1 MSEIIPENTESTLK
15 GDPGTQL
22 PPWVG
27 LVFGLA
33 ILATIVGLGGLYL
46 WGSLLSPED
55 LAPQAVPVRINDEP
69 ETVRATAD
77 IQATETLSPSSEV
90 SAIEADVE
98 STLFDT
104 YELDL
109 QAMDA
114 EIGEFERRISA
125 P

>member
-1 MSEIIPENTESTLK
+1 MPEMTPDNREPILTGE
-15 GDPGTQL
+15 PGKQM
-22 PPWVG
+22 PSWVG
-27 LVFGLA
+27 LILGLLL
-33 ILATIVGLGGLYL
+33 LATVVGMGGLYL
-46 WGSLLSPED
+46 WGSLLTPED
-55 LAPQAVPVRINDEP
+55 LVPRPLPTRINDEP
-69 ETVRATAD
+69 ETVRAEAD
-77 IQATETLSPSSEV
+77 VQATETLSPSSEIP
-90 SAIEADVE
+90 AIEADVE